1 MRESIKKYRLY
12 CLCALFSTLV
22 LLSGCCSAK
31 YSYYTVR
38 KKAEQ
43 ALLAKDYKKAK
54 NLYSLIYTNETK
66 AKKVDTERTTWAFYR
81 LGVISELTGD
91 IKMARGYYW
100 GDAMD
105 DGFYEGHRLTAWF
118 AQAGWKQMDELETSR
133 TLDEILEFEKTEPE
147 EEPAPVERKKEIIV
161 PKKVTVN
168 QVHSVDTTGVITA
181 TYNRSKTPPKKST
194 PAPFKVY
201 Y

>member
-1 MRESIKKYRLY
+1 MSIEKGREYFRQ
-12 CLCALFSTLV
+12 F
-22 LLSGCCSAK
+22 GM
-31 YSYYTVR
+31 
-38 KKAEQ
+38 E
-43 ALLAKDYKKAK
+43 
-54 NLYSLIYTNETK
+54 
-66 AKKVDTERTTWAFYR
+66 
-81 LGVISELTGD
+81 
-91 IKMARGYYW
+91 
-100 GDAMD
+100 
-105 DGFYEGHRLTAWF
+105 
-118 AQAGWKQMDELETSR
+118 
-133 TLDEILEFEKTEPE
+133 DEILEFEKTEPE